1 MKKYLILLP
10 FMLAGC
16 ATILGKRSA
25 TEDEQAVILAK
36 RAAEEAELKNAER
49 VLEKGR
55 FKEAQILFKDFYG
68 RHQQSSFYQAAR
80 LGEAEALDGMEEY
93 QQAASLYR
101 DVYLRTIQGQPEIAA
116 LALYKMSFTYEALG
130 DDEKTIAALLD
141 ARKLSEHLPLEVAEA
156 EIPAR
161 LAAIYGRQGR
171 EQETVDYLSQADKG
185 IAKVLQEQRPQLQ
198 PGWLA
203 KTYFQMGLVSTNQ
216 ISEENFSEFAQGQRW
231 IQVYLFKAMK
241 QNDETWSQRAQE
253 ELQNVYRNLFTLVE
267 SSQNRDVQSRLG
279 GDLLDLMDQ
288 AELYKPILGQKE
300 TTYEKNFFSYL
311 AEVRKKLDNV
321 LYGSGETMSLTEE
334 SQRLN
339 SIKRAGRVKPDS
351 LLPEEQKSPI
361 PLPPKVVPEEDPNL

>member
-10 FMLAGC
+10 IVLGGC
-16 ATILGKRSA
+16 ATLLGQRPA
-25 TEDEQAVILAK
+25 TEAEQAALLAK
-36 RAAEEAELKNAER
+36 KAAEEAEIKNAEK
-49 VLEKGR
+49 VLEIGR

-68 RHQQSSFYQAAR
+68 RHQQSSYYQAAR
-80 LGEAEALDGMEEY
+80 LGEADALHGMEEY
-93 QQAASLYR
+93 QKAAALYR
-101 DVYLRTIQGQPEIAA
+101 DIYLRTIQEQPDIAA

-130 DDEKTIAALLD
+130 EDDKTIAALLD
-141 ARKLSEHLPLEVAEA
+141 AKKLSDQLPVEVAEA

-171 EQETVDYLSQADKG
+171 EQEAVDYLGQADKG
-185 IAKVLQEQRPQLQ
+185 VAKVMQQQRTQVQ

-216 ISEENFSEFAQGQRW
+216 LSEQNFSDFAQGQRW

-241 QNDETWSQRAQE
+241 QDDETWSARAQE
-253 ELQNVYRNLFTLVE
+253 ELQKIYRDLFTQVE
-267 SSQNRDVQSRLG
+267 SSQNRDMQSRMG

-300 TTYEKNFFSYL
+300 TSYEKSFFSYL
-311 AEVRKKLDNV
+311 VEVRKKLDKV

-339 SIKRAGRVKPDS
+339 SIKRAGRVKADS
-351 LLPEEQKSPI
+351 LLPEEKKSPI